1 MAMDEPNVAAVTT
14 ADAAGD
20 FAELYR
26 SNYRRLVRAL
36 ELAGAT
42 RALAEDLTQEAF
54 VRTFRH
60 WRRVR
65 EGVNP
70 SGYPYRVAFRL
81 LSRDRRT
88 RAAAPIVLDAASA
101 AGAGGAAGTDEV
113 VAVRDDVLR
122 ALRGLTVTQRAAVVL
137 CLCVGFT
144 SEEAAR
150 ALGMKAATVRKHIER
165 ARPQLR
171 VSLG

>member
-1 MAMDEPNVAAVTT
+1 MDESDVVALTVT
-14 ADAAGD
+14 DAAGD
-20 FAELYR
+20 FVDLYR
-26 SNYRRLVRAL
+26 GQYGRLVRAL
-36 ELAGAT
+36 ELSGAS
-42 RALAEDLTQEAF
+42 RPLAEDLAQEAF
-54 VRTFRH
+54 ARTYRH

-81 LSRDRRT
+81 LSKDRRA
-88 RAAAPIVLDAASA
+88 RAAVPSVPLSIPYLTA
-101 AGAGGAAGTDEV
+101 TDEV
-113 VAVRDDVLR
+113 VAGRDEVLQ
-122 ALRGLTVTQRAAVVL
+122 ALRDLTVTQRAAVVL
-137 CLCVGFT
+137 CLCVGFS

-150 ALGMKAATVRKHIER
+150 ALGIKAATVRKQIER